1 MEDSG
6 CSAEACLAGLIHD
19 FSEAFINDLV
29 TPIKAKLPDYYKYE
43 AVVSEAIAKHY
54 GLKSI
59 EDYPAY
65 KRADKLALYTEA
77 GVLFGMPTEWA
88 LAWKKE
94 FMNPRCQKYAGYI
107 KEDYPEIVVGRILT
121 KLIELL
127 DKVDKSRRRK
137 RLTWRDYVKDISE
150 STWYKELTGQTLRK
164 YREGLGKQ
172 YIPVIKNQWSM
183 SIWEVDGTFYASEL
197 IWVGW
202 YNGKEEVHRY
212 KEKDHF
218 KASME
223 YLALKWY

>member
-88 LAWKKE
+88 VAWKKE
-94 FMNPRCQKYAGYI
+94 FMNPKCQKYAMYI
-107 KEDYPEIVVGRILT
+107 KADYPEIVVGMILT

-127 DKVDKSRRRK
+127 DRIDKQRRRK

-150 STWYKELTGQTLRK
+150 STWYKELTGKTLRK
-164 YREGLGKQ
+164 YSDGLGKQ
-172 YIPVIKNQWSM
+172 YIPVIKNQWSV
-183 SIWEVDGTFYASEL
+183 SIWKVDGTSSASEL
-197 IWVGW
+197 IRISW
-202 YNGKEEVHRY
+202 YNGKEEIHRY
-212 KEKDHF
+212 KEKDPF
-218 KASME
+218 KAREE
-223 YLALKWY
+223 YKALKWY

>member
-54 GLKSI
+54 GLKNI
-59 EDYPAY
+59 EDYPEY

-88 LAWKKE
+88 VAWKKE
-94 FMNPRCQKYAGYI
+94 FMNPKCQKYAMYI
-107 KEDYPEIVVGRILT
+107 KADYPEIVVGRILT

-127 DKVDKSRRRK
+127 DMIDKQRRRK

-150 STWYKELTGQTLRK
+150 STWYKELTGKTLRK
-164 YREGLGKQ
+164 YSDGLGKQ
-172 YIPVIKNQWSM
+172 YIPVIKNQWLV
-183 SIWEVDGTFYASEL
+183 SIWKVDGTSSASEL
-197 IWVGW
+197 IRISL
-202 YNGKEEVHRY
+202 YNGKEEIHRY
-212 KEKDHF
+212 KEKNPF
-218 KASME
+218 KAREE
-223 YLALKWY
+223 YKALKWY